1 MNIHKQPPEVFCK
14 KKCSKKFRKIHRKT
28 PVSEKTPE
36 ACNFI
41 KKETLTQVSY
51 NEFCEISKS
60 IFFTKHLGVT
70 ASEKILCEEWGNP
83 NKVIYKKN
91 LKKQRKKSKLFST
104 LKKIFITP
112 RTS

>member
-1 MNIHKQPPEVFCK
+1 MF
-14 KKCSKKFRKIHRKT
+14 
-28 PVSEKTPE
+28 
-36 ACNFI
+36 
-41 KKETLTQVSY
+41 Y
-51 NEFCEISKS
+51 NEFCEISKNT
-60 IFFTKHLGVT
+60 FFTKHLRVT

-104 LKKIFITP
+104 LKEIFITP